1 MISCAVPSVSG
12 FRISL
17 SSGMLTPVRV
27 IRARAKLLISFFEL
41 VVWLLCAR
49 YFLRLSD
56 LITCI
61 IATVSNI
68 GEGQGAR
75 QAAEVSVIVLK
86 TNVVCEAR
94 RPEPH
99 SAVRR
104 WLNDQG
110 GETLYLSSVTLAE
123 LLFGIAVL
131 PAGKRKHQ
139 SWYCHTRSRRQH
151 IALLPEMIKI
161 SKGLSGS
168 SLRNPQRLGP

>member
-1 MISCAVPSVSG
+1 MTG
-12 FRISL
+12 
-17 SSGMLTPVRV
+17 
-27 IRARAKLLISFFEL
+27 
-41 VVWLLCAR
+41 
-49 YFLRLSD
+49 
-56 LITCI
+56 I

-75 QAAEVSVIVLK
+75 QAAK
-86 TNVVCEAR
+86 
-94 RPEPH
+94 
-99 SAVRR
+99 
-104 WLNDQG
+104 
-110 GETLYLSSVTLAE
+110 LSSVTLAE

-168 SLRNPQRLGP
+168 SLRNLQRLGP

>member
-1 MISCAVPSVSG
+1 
-12 FRISL
+12 
-17 SSGMLTPVRV
+17 MLTPVRV

-94 RPEPH
+94 R
-99 SAVRR
+99 
-104 WLNDQG
+104 G
-110 GETLYLSSVTLAE
+110 GRNRTLQ
-123 LLFGIAVL
+123 FGF
-131 PAGKRKHQ
+131 G
-139 SWYCHTRSRRQH
+139 
-151 IALLPEMIKI
+151 
-161 SKGLSGS
+161 
-168 SLRNPQRLGP
+168 